1 MPTHIAHPKIGIFDW
16 IDGDPTQAADRYDQ
30 RLQMVELADR
40 LGYHAYHLA
49 EHHGTP
55 LGLAPS
61 PNLFLAAAAARTSR
75 LRLGPLVAIVP
86 LYHPL
91 RLVEEISML
100 DQLSRGRLDLG
111 IGRGVSPFELGMFG
125 IDVQDSR
132 AMLAEALQIVLLGL
146 EKGEIEFD
154 GVHYRIH
161 GARSSVTP
169 FQRPYPPLWYPTF
182 ESIPWAARHGLNYLD
197 LFASSFHGSGSDRP
211 GMVARYEQEHA
222 LQRDA
227 PDRLNA
233 HVADPLR
240 GFIRHIVI
248 ADTLDEAEAIA
259 QPAFDRYAERFNRL
273 WLERAGQAPLH
284 MSYAEFT
291 GRGFLLA
298 GTAAT
303 VREQL
308 MTQFGR
314 EGGNYVVGV
323 FAFGDLAT
331 PQVLRSVDRFA
342 REVAPRLG
350 PLPAAPG
357 GLSMSP
363 TG

>member
-1 MPTHIAHPKIGIFDW
+1 MPTQTAHPKIGIFDW
-16 IDGDPTQAADRYDQ
+16 IDGDPTQASERYDQ

-61 PNLFLAAAAARTSR
+61 PNLFLAAAAARTTR
-75 LRLGPLVAIVP
+75 LRLGPLVAILP

-91 RLVEEISML
+91 RLVEEIGML

-125 IDVQDSR
+125 IDAQESR

-154 GVHYRIH
+154 GAHYRIH

-169 FQRPYPPLWYPTF
+169 VQRPYPPLWYPTF

-197 LFASSFHGSGSDRP
+197 LFVSSFHGSGPDRP
-211 GMVARYEQEHA
+211 GMVARYEQERTR
-222 LQRDA
+222 QVDA
-227 PDRLNA
+227 SDRLNA

-248 ADTLDEAEAIA
+248 ADSLDEAEAVA
-259 QPAFDRYAERFNRL
+259 HPAFDRYAERFNRL
-273 WLERAGQAPLH
+273 WIERGSQAPLQ

-291 GRGFLLA
+291 GLGFLLA

-308 MTQFGR
+308 VTQSGR

-331 PQVLRSVDRFA
+331 PHVLRSVDRFA
-342 REVAPRLG
+342 REVAPHLH
-350 PLPAAPG
+350 PLPGAPG
-357 GLSMSP
+357 AETTSP
-363 TG
+363 IG